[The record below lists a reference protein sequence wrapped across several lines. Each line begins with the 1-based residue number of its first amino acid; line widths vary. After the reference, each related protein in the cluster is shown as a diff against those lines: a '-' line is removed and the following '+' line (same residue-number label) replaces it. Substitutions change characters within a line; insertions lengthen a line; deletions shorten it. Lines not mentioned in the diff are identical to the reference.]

1 MSGTPSIAL
10 RCQGALRS
18 DDVDIAAPDLPPVP
32 PVDVR
37 SRRRE
42 VLVVDGM
49 FCASCAAAVEAL
61 LSRQPGVIG
70 ASTHFAADAAVVEWD
85 EQLTSLVQLRAALA
99 RFGYA
104 VRSLGEPADPAQQ
117 RELRLGTRLAVALF
131 GGMWAMLAVAG
142 LYFGAAPPEVAYG
155 LALAA
160 GLFSLPVLL
169 WSGWLFYVAGWR
181 SLRAGVPGL
190 DTLILCGVTLA
201 TVLSLGSLL
210 AGGSQVYFDTAL
222 MLITFQLIARIL
234 DRRVRADAASRV
246 RALLS
251 EGGEAPVER
260 VGADGRTE
268 SIAATE
274 VKIDDRLVLHA
285 GQTLRI
291 DGLLESGQVW
301 IDRARLT
308 GEAEAQSVRP
318 AEPLWAG
325 DRLVG
330 GSGQMRARG
339 LIGARRIDAL
349 ASQVRQLLTEK
360 PAWQRLVDRYARRL
374 LPAGAL
380 VACLAGM
387 FALWQGASP
396 LDAAGRVLA
405 VLVIACPCALAL
417 AVPLVA
423 TRAVAVAARQ
433 GWLFRDVEAIQQFR
447 VPDVVMLDKTG
458 TVTEGKPAVVA
469 SLPAPGIS
477 ASELIERAARA
488 SRGSEHPLAC
498 ALTRLAEV
506 AESEGQG
513 RAVPGQGL
521 IWTDA
526 DGQTHIGRREW
537 LQAEGITVPGDQSR
551 RTNSHL
557 AFNGRWLGRFEFED
571 VIRPGAHEAV
581 RALQALGCRVV
592 LTSGDREAVV
602 AQVAQSLG
610 VEHRSAQTPE
620 AKLVEVE
627 TLRRDG
633 LRVAFCGDGVN
644 DAPALAAADLGVASS
659 SASAAAQAAAS
670 LSLLRGGV
678 EQLPRMIPMLARS
691 RLVMR
696 QNLVGAVIY
705 NAAAMPLA
713 AAGVVHPSLAAL
725 AMALS
730 SLTVLLNS
738 LRVGR

>member
-1 MSGTPSIAL
+1 
-10 RCQGALRS
+10 
-18 DDVDIAAPDLPPVP
+18 
-32 PVDVR
+32 
-37 SRRRE
+37 
-42 VLVVDGM
+42 
-49 FCASCAAAVEAL
+49 
-61 LSRQPGVIG
+61 
-70 ASTHFAADAAVVEWD
+70 
-85 EQLTSLVQLRAALA
+85 
-99 RFGYA
+99 
-104 VRSLGEPADPAQQ
+104 
-117 RELRLGTRLAVALF
+117 
-131 GGMWAMLAVAG
+131 MLAVAG

-169 WSGWLFYVAGWR
+169 WSGWPFYVAGWR

-201 TVLSLGSLL
+201 TALSLGSLL

-246 RALLS
+246 RALLR

-291 DGLLESGQVW
+291 DGLLERGQVW
-301 IDRARLT
+301 VDRARLT
-308 GEAEAQSVRP
+308 GEAEAQAVRP

-360 PAWQRLVDRYARRL
+360 PAWQRLVDRYARHL

-396 LDAAGRVLA
+396 LDAAGRALA

-417 AVPLVA
+417 AVPLVT

-433 GWLFRDVEAIQQFR
+433 GWLFRDVEAIQHFR

-458 TVTEGKPAVVA
+458 TVTAGKPVVVA

-498 ALTRLAEV
+498 ALAGLAKV

-513 RAVPGQGL
+513 RAVAGQGL

-526 DGQTHIGRREW
+526 EGQTHIGRREW
-537 LQAEGITVPGDQSR
+537 LQAEGITVPDDQSR

-557 AFNGRWLGRFEFED
+557 ALNGRWLGRFEFED
-571 VIRPGAHEAV
+571 AIRPGAHEAV
-581 RALQALGCRVV
+581 RALQALGCRVA
-592 LTSGDREAVV
+592 LSSGDREAVV

-620 AKLVEVE
+620 TKLAQVE
-627 TLRRDG
+627 TLRREG
-633 LRVAFCGDGVN
+633 LTVAFCGDGVN

-659 SASAAAQAAAS
+659 GASAAAQAAAS

-678 EQLPRMIPMLARS
+678 EQLPRMIPTLARS

-705 NAAAMPLA
+705 NTAAMPLA

-725 AMALS
+725 AMVLS

>member
-1 MSGTPSIAL
+1 M
-10 RCQGALRS
+10 RH
-18 DDVDIAAPDLPPVP
+18 
-32 PVDVR
+32 
-37 SRRRE
+37 RE

-61 LSRQPGVIG
+61 LSRQPGVIS

-85 EQLTSLVQLRAALA
+85 EQLTSLEQLRATLA

-104 VRSLGEPADPAQQ
+104 LRSLGEPADAAQQ
-117 RELRLGTRLAVALF
+117 RELRLGMRLAVALF

-142 LYFGAAPPEVAYG
+142 LYFGAAPPGVAHG

-169 WSGWLFYVAGWR
+169 WSGWPFYVAGWR

-201 TVLSLGSLL
+201 TLLSLGSLL

-251 EGGEAPVER
+251 EDGETPVER
-260 VGADGRTE
+260 VRADGGTE

-274 VKIDDRLVLHA
+274 VRVNDELVLYA

-291 DGLLESGQVW
+291 DGLLERGEVW
-301 IDRARLT
+301 VDRARLT
-308 GEAEAQSVRP
+308 GEAEAQLVRP
-318 AEPLWAG
+318 AELLWAG

-330 GSGQMRARG
+330 GGGQMRARG

-349 ASQVRQLLTEK
+349 ASQVRQLLTKK

-374 LPAGAL
+374 LPAGVL
-380 VACLAGM
+380 VACVAGT
-387 FALWQGASP
+387 FALWQGASA

-423 TRAVAVAARQ
+423 ARAVAVAARQ

-447 VPDVVMLDKTG
+447 VPDVMMLDKTG
-458 TVTEGKPAVVA
+458 TVTEGKPVVA
-469 SLPAPGIS
+469 ASFPAPGIS

-498 ALTRLAEV
+498 ALGRLAEV
-506 AESEGQG
+506 QESAG
-513 RAVPGQGL
+513 RGVAVPGQGL

-537 LQAEGITVPGDQSR
+537 LQAEGITVPDDQSR
-551 RTNSHL
+551 RTGSHL

-571 VIRPGAHEAV
+571 AIRPGAHEAV

-620 AKLVEVE
+620 AKLAEVE
-627 TLRRDG
+627 TLRRAG

-659 SASAAAQAAAS
+659 GASAAAQAAAS

-705 NAAAMPLA
+705 NVAAMPLA
-713 AAGVVHPSLAAL
+713 ATGVVHPSLAAL